1 MSDLI
6 SASSLLLA
14 ILTTLFGTYYSSINE
29 ILNLEPNNF
38 KDDDKANYAMAKIIL
53 KTKLIPLLLSSI
65 FLTAIF
71 IPKAIELVI
80 TSYNNVSTVKFEKI
94 KYDTIST
101 SYIAVTIFM
110 ISLTINIII
119 IASKFYR
126 KMKSINP
133 NRN

>member
-14 ILTTLFGTYYSSINE
+14 ILTTLFVTYYPSINE
-29 ILNLEPNNF
+29 ILNLEPHNF
-38 KDDDKANYAMAKIIL
+38 KDDDKANYAIAKIVL

-80 TSYNNVSTVKFEKI
+80 TSYNNLRTVKFEKI
-94 KYDTIST
+94 NYDTIST

-110 ISLTINIII
+110 ICLTTNIII
-119 IASKFYR
+119 ITSKFCK
-126 KMKSINP
+126 KMKTINP
-133 NRN
+133 NRI